1 MSQIIS
7 IDGNIGSGKSSFLS
21 YLKEISKEQN
31 FIFVDEPVE
40 QWLQIRDSETGES
53 IFEKF
58 YQDKSKYSFSFQM
71 MAFISRFSMLR
82 KAIKENPDAIIITE
96 RCLYTDKYVFAKMLY
111 DTKMLEDV
119 NYQIYC
125 KWFEEFSQEIPMSKI
140 IYIKTDPEICLERIN
155 KRNRTGEDTIKLD
168 YLQLCSTYH
177 EDMMNELREKNI
189 EVIVLNG
196 NVDIYITPNIYQ
208 QWYTLSCPVQIEN
221 IK

>member
-21 YLKEISKEQN
+21 YLREVKEVREI
-31 FIFVDEPVE
+31 IFVDEPVE
-40 QWLQIRDSETGES
+40 QWLQIRDGETGES

-58 YQDKSKYSFSFQM
+58 YQDKNKYSFSFQM

-111 DTKMLEDV
+111 DNKMLEDV

-140 IYIKTDPEICLERIN
+140 IYIKTDPNICLERIN
-155 KRNRTGEDTIKLD
+155 KRNRTGEDKIELD
-168 YLQLCSTYH
+168 YLNLCSKYH
-177 EDMMNELREKNI
+177 EDMMCELRKNNI
-189 EVIVLNG
+189 EVIVLDG
-196 NVDIYITPNIYQ
+196 NVDIYIIPNIYQ
-208 QWYTLSCPVQIEN
+208 QWYTLSCPVHIY
-221 IK
+221 